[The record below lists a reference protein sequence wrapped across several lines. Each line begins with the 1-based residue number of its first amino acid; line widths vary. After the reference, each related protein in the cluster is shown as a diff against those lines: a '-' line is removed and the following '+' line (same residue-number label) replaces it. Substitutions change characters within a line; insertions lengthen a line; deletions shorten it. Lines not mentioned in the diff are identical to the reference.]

1 MTLTDALGRSIDYL
15 RVSVTDR
22 CNLRCRYC
30 MPPEGVPARPHDEIL
45 RFEEIT
51 RIVRAAAG
59 LGVSKVRLTGGE
71 PLVRKGIVSLVGML
85 RGIPGLGE
93 LAMTTNAT
101 LLERF
106 AADLAAAGLD
116 RVNVSLDTLDPA
128 RYAEI
133 TRGGALADALR
144 GLEAAE
150 RAGLTPIKLNA
161 VVQRGFNDDEVAAL
175 ASLTL
180 QRAWSVRFIEM
191 MPLNGDG
198 DGCAERLVPSD
209 EVRARIE
216 AALGALEPLQAE
228 GGARGAGPAVRY
240 RLPGAP
246 GTVGFISPV
255 SAHFCAACNRLRLTA
270 DGRLRLCL
278 LSAAELDLRAAVR
291 AGAGEAELQ
300 EILRQAVRAK
310 PAGHRLAGA
319 GGPGGRLMS
328 QIGG

>member
-45 RFEEIT
+45 RFEEIE

-71 PLVRKGIVSLVGML
+71 PLVRRGIVSLVGML

-101 LLERF
+101 LLERL
-106 AADLAAAGLD
+106 ADDLAAAGLD

-150 RAGLTPIKLNA
+150 RAGLRPIKLNA

-175 ASLTL
+175 AGLTL

-191 MPLNGDG
+191 MPLNGGG
-198 DGCAERLVPSD
+198 DGNAERLVPSD
-209 EVRARIE
+209 EVRTRIQ
-216 AALGALEPLQAE
+216 AALGALEPLPGEA
-228 GGARGAGPAVRY
+228 GAHNAGPAVLY

-278 LSAAELDLRAAVR
+278 LSAAEVDLRAAVR
-291 AGAGEAELQ
+291 TGATEAELQ
-300 EILRQAVRAK
+300 RLLQGAVRAK